1 MLPSFFKVLLKINE
15 KPAVCNQRIT
25 LEFKRPHQLHCIAD
39 LTKINFDIFDNA
51 AFENNAESISRTCLD
66 KHHKKTSWFKYK
78 LLAYYHNNI
87 DIF

>member
-66 KHHKKTSWFKYK
+66 NRPKPVGSNTNY
-78 LLAYYHNNI
+78 
-87 DIF
+87 

>member
-1 MLPSFFKVLLKINE
+1 MKQKSIKLVIPKANELNPRSLCSLNLL
-15 KPAVCNQRIT
+15 V
-25 LEFKRPHQLHCIAD
+25 HQTHCIAD